1 MSENLLVK
9 AYSIQHNL
17 DIDNFI
23 NDYMIFLNNILN
35 DLWQTIEW
43 KKKGKR
49 LIPLIRK
56 DKFFRKKIRDKYIIK
71 WIYSKH
77 YIDSAIKQAY
87 SMLNSWRKRYLKGKA
102 RRDKPTL
109 KRKFVR
115 IKETLYSYRDG
126 IIKISIKPFQENIS
140 IDLKNAWFWNR
151 IKGLDLGELI
161 LKEDK
166 IIITVRKEMELKIEN
181 PVAWDINLLT
191 IDGYDGEKDYTINL
205 KNVYTIHRIYELK
218 RIKIQKLPEKT
229 RKKLLQ
235 KYQSREKNRINDIL
249 HKISKQ
255 LSNRTN
261 IFEDLKDFKEKVTR
275 TKSRSMNRQNS
286 KHDYIK
292 LQKYIEYK
300 SEWNGYSTIY
310 LKAYN
315 SSKTCSK
322 CGYINKDLKGARIF
336 ECQKCK
342 LRMDRQKN
350 ASRNIWNRF
359 LNMWGQG
366 FALKGAK
373 LYEML
378 PMNPEGD
385 ESNETQGLSMY
396 SIRIHT

>member
-9 AYSIQHNL
+9 AYSIPHKLN
-17 DIDNFI
+17 IDNFI

-35 DLWQTIEW
+35 DLWQAIEW

-56 DKFFRKKIRDKYIIK
+56 DKFFRKEIRDKHIIK

-87 SMLNSWRKRYLKGKA
+87 SILNSWRKRYLKGKA
-102 RRDKPTL
+102 KREKPIL

-115 IKETLYSYRDG
+115 IKETLYSYKNG
-126 IIKISIKPFQENIS
+126 IIKISIKPFQESIC
-140 IDLKNAWFWNR
+140 IDLKNDWFWDR

-161 LKEDK
+161 LKEDRL
-166 IIITVRKEMELKIEN
+166 IITVRKEMGLKIEN
-181 PVAWDINLLT
+181 PIAWDINLLT
-191 IDGYDGEKDYTINL
+191 IDGYDGEKDYKIDL
-205 KNVYTIHRIYELK
+205 KNIYTIHRIYELK
-218 RIKIQKLPEKT
+218 RMKIQKLPEKT
-229 RKKLLQ
+229 KKKLLQ

-249 HKISKQ
+249 HKIAKQ

-261 IFEDLKDFKEKVTR
+261 IFEDLNNFKERVTR
-275 TKSRSMNRQNS
+275 TKNRSMNRQNS
-286 KHDYIK
+286 KHDYMK

-300 SEWNGYSTIY
+300 SEWNGYLTIY
-310 LKAYN
+310 VKAYN

-336 ECQKCK
+336 ICPACGFKI
-342 LRMDRQKN
+342 DRQKN
-350 ASRNIWNRF
+350 ASRNIWNNF
-359 LNMWGQG
+359 LNMWGKG
-366 FALKGAK
+366 FAPKGVK

-385 ESNETQGLSMY
+385 ESNETQELGVG
-396 SIRIHT
+396 SI

>member
-1 MSENLLVK
+1 MQKSLLVK
-9 AYSIQHNL
+9 AYSIQHGLNL
-17 DIDNFI
+17 NDFI

-35 DLWQTIEW
+35 DIWQAIEW
-43 KKKGKR
+43 KKKEKR

-56 DKFFRKKIRDKYIIK
+56 DKFFRKEIRDKYIIK

-87 SMLNSWRKRYLKGKA
+87 SIINSWRKRYLKGKA
-102 RRDKPTL
+102 RRDKPIL

-126 IIKISIKPFQENIS
+126 IIKISIKSFQENIS

-161 LKEDK
+161 LKEDRL
-166 IIITVRKEMELKIEN
+166 IITVRKKVKLKIEN
-181 PVAWDINLLT
+181 PIAWDINLLT
-191 IDGYDGEKDYTINL
+191 IDGYDGEKDYTIDL
-205 KNVYTIHRIYELK
+205 KNIYTIHRIYELK
-218 RIKIQKLPEKT
+218 RRKIQKLPEKT
-229 RKKLLQ
+229 KKKLLK
-235 KYQSREKNRINDIL
+235 KYSSREKNRINDIL

-261 IFEDLKDFKEKVTR
+261 IFENLKSFKERVAR
-275 TKSRSMNRQNS
+275 TKSRSMNRQNA

-300 SEWNGYSTIY
+300 SEWNGYLTIY
-310 LKAYN
+310 VKSKLT
-315 SSKTCSK
+315 SKTCSK
-322 CGYINKDLKGARIF
+322 CGYVNKDLKGARIF
-336 ECQKCK
+336 KCPACGFK
-342 LRMDRQKN
+342 IDRQKN

-366 FALKGAK
+366 FAPKGVK

-385 ESNETQGLSMY
+385 EGDEAQELGVG
-396 SIRIHT
+396 SI